1 MTAHLSD
8 TLINGWPAGSQV
20 CDQVI
25 VDLRE
30 DEINELLQR
39 MGSLGGWIVRN
50 CVIQMTVRQFTDHRD
65 DILF

>member
-8 TLINGWPAGSQV
+8 TLINGWPEGSQV

-30 DEINELLQR
+30 DEINEHLQR

-50 CVIQMTVRQFTDHRD
+50 CVIQMTVRQFIDH
-65 DILF
+65 